1 MVWFAFNFHLFLE
14 TKLVLLLWLKGE
26 KNKSY
31 QLVTIQ
37 NFDQPPH
44 KTICI
49 FDVCFSDHISI
60 NLCIYTTSHNMCPQ
74 TFSIFMR
81 MLTSF
86 SSHCTRIHWQTT
98 TARLRPRSDAF
109 SDLPEQSWQLSLK
122 TRAFTYASLSALKMK
137 KSFLIKSL
145 ATNFVT
151 LNQLR

>member
-1 MVWFAFNFHLFLE
+1 MLLTFIYFWRPNWFCFCDLKVKRTKAISWSQSKTLINLLTKPYAFLMCASL
-14 TKLVLLLWLKGE
+14 
-26 KNKSY
+26 
-31 QLVTIQ
+31 I
-37 NFDQPPH
+37 
-44 KTICI
+44 
-49 FDVCFSDHISI
+49 SDHISI

-74 TFSIFMR
+74 TFSIFMM